1 MKKIFTLL
9 FFVGSVSASFAQTGA
24 RQRDDN
30 RNDQF
35 VKAPSNGAYNKF
47 DTHHDNIY
55 AFSAR
60 EMNQKIDKINYD
72 FSMKIKSIQ
81 YNRRLSNRAKISLIQ
96 KLQVEK
102 GRQIQL
108 VYFKFNNKYNVSFS
122 DQARKFDSYKH

>member
-24 RQRDDN
+24 RQKNDN

-35 VKAPSNGAYNKF
+35 VKASSNGAYNKF

-55 AFSAR
+55 AFSAK
-60 EMNQKIDKINYD
+60 EMNQQIDKINYD

-81 YNRRLSNRAKISLIQ
+81 YNRRLSNRGKVALIQ

-102 GRQIQL
+102 ARQIQL
-108 VYFKFNNKYNVSFS
+108 VYVKFNNKYNVAFS
-122 DQARKFDSYKH
+122 GQAKKMDYFKH